1 MPNSDPDVFGSSQ
14 RDLRKMLTKTPVFPL
29 CEGAP
34 YARCGAC
41 PASVRW
47 DCHLAGTEE
56 GWESW
61 LEKGCAQKEK
71 THEQLILGV
80 WLAWRF
86 LKVLKVF
93 DVWIFCY
100 IATLCFL
107 VSDSSCVA
115 HRNFNYQAFWIPKN
129 YERYRQDRRFMLVLN
144 RFLGEYCRSLL
155 RIPDDGG
162 GMWKGHHECRSF
174 FPSRFHIYVTF
185 SLYTTIFN
193 HYGT

>member
-71 THEQLILGV
+71 TYEQLILGV

-100 IATLCFL
+100 IATLCL
-107 VSDSSCVA
+107 MVSDSILDTQKLREISSGSLVHVGSKPLLGGVLPLTSA
-115 HRNFNYQAFWIPKN
+115 YSWWWRYVERPPWMQIIFPIAFP
-129 YERYRQDRRFMLVLN
+129 R
-144 RFLGEYCRSLL
+144 LL
-155 RIPDDGG
+155 LLAYIQP
-162 GMWKGHHECRSF
+162 
-174 FPSRFHIYVTF
+174 
-185 SLYTTIFN
+185 
-193 HYGT
+193 